1 MSKTAATVAPA
12 ITAVLFLVFDEDR
25 SEPKL
30 AVANEVKLEEVRVEV
45 SVEVVW
51 WEVLVGF
58 GRISTSFT
66 SVEVVWWEVL
76 VDFGRIS
83 TSFTAVELAMVDNGV
98 ACNIAAPERA
108 LDGE

>member
-12 ITAVLFLVFDEDR
+12 ITAVLFLVVDEDR

-30 AVANEVKLEEVRVEV
+30 AVANEVILEEVRVEV

-51 WEVLVGF
+51 WEVLV
-58 GRISTSFT
+58 
-66 SVEVVWWEVL
+66 
-76 VDFGRIS
+76 DFGRIS
-83 TSFTAVELAMVDNGV
+83 TSAAFAAVELAMVNNGV

>member
-1 MSKTAATVAPA
+1 V
-12 ITAVLFLVFDEDR
+12 VDEDR

-30 AVANEVKLEEVRVEV
+30 AVANEVKLEVVRVEV
-45 SVEVVW
+45 
-51 WEVLVGF
+51 
-58 GRISTSFT
+58 

-83 TSFTAVELAMVDNGV
+83 TSAFIAVELTMVDIGI
-98 ACNIAAPERA
+98 ACNIAAMERA